1 MAPIEGGVHQPGPR
15 IAETP
20 ALTQIK
26 LRFHAC
32 IIRMEG
38 FATQTDGDFFDGEVQ
53 FDLVVDGDVHR
64 GLVARVK
71 QAAGS
76 RFADPLEV
84 LPPNRWVGHFDYASY
99 RDCVERYVREQVMSA
114 VGDHR
119 MSNANMRVRD
129 VRIPAER
136 SCNLPAS

>member
-1 MAPIEGGVHQPGPR
+1 MTSIAQPSAPIHIELQ
-15 IAETP
+15 
-20 ALTQIK
+20 
-26 LRFHAC
+26 FHAC
-32 IIRMEG
+32 IVRMEG

-53 FDLVVDGDVHR
+53 FDLVVNGDVHR

-76 RFADPLEV
+76 KFADPLEV
-84 LPPNRWVGHFDYASY
+84 LPPNCWVGHFDYTCY
-99 RDCVERYVREQVMSA
+99 RDCVERYVREQVMSE

-119 MSNANMRVRD
+119 MANANMRVRN
-129 VRIPAER
+129 VRIPGER

>member
-1 MAPIEGGVHQPGPR
+1 MTPIAQPS
-15 IAETP
+15 
-20 ALTQIK
+20 ALTHSE

-32 IIRMEG
+32 IIRTEG

-84 LPPNRWVGHFDYASY
+84 LPPNRWIGHFDYARY
-99 RDCVERYVREQVMSA
+99 RDCVERYVREQVMSE

-136 SCNLPAS
+136 SCTLVQAS

>member
-1 MAPIEGGVHQPGPR
+1 MTPIAQP
-15 IAETP
+15 A
-20 ALTQIK
+20 ALTHTE

-32 IIRMEG
+32 IIRTEG

-53 FDLVVDGDVHR
+53 FDLVIESDVHR

-84 LPPNRWVGHFDYASY
+84 LLPNQWVGHFDYERY
-99 RDCVERYVREQVMSA
+99 RDCVERYVRERVMSE

-119 MSNANMRVRD
+119 MSSANMRVRD
-129 VRIPAER
+129 VRIPGER
-136 SCNLPAS
+136 SCSLVQAS